1 MIGPDI
7 GARGENVRR
16 VCRIKFELA
25 DRVVDVGLFEMGF
38 DRRQQH
44 RSCDDLAGAELK
56 RSFGQPL

>member
-16 VCRIKFELA
+16 VCRIKFKLA
-25 DRVVDVGLFEMGF
+25 DRIVDVAPFPIGTA
-38 DRRQQH
+38 RRQQH